1 MWWQTS
7 KILKVCSF
15 FLIHGVLGLI
25 KGEDQRWT
33 SPSLIFTCLDSP
45 SFQIFQV
52 FLVFS
57 DLSSFLG
64 VLSLADRKILLVL
77 AASEL
82 LCEEAWR
89 SSSACRVSLNDS
101 VDRSEAVDVLLKR
114 CRRFKR

>member
-1 MWWQTS
+1 M
-7 KILKVCSF
+7 
-15 FLIHGVLGLI
+15 
-25 KGEDQRWT
+25 
-33 SPSLIFTCLDSP
+33 
-45 SFQIFQV
+45 
-52 FLVFS
+52 FS

-82 LCEEAWR
+82 WCEEAWR